1 MPMKRFGFSSDGGS
15 RMRKIV
21 SVTPSIA
28 ETMRNIVFIMI
39 GVAVLVFKRHYSG
52 PCESMV
58 YAYAGNVAVSF
69 AVYFNALNAPVK
81 VRYKQLWA
89 AGLALAA
96 VELFEVFDG
105 FGIMSNVYD
114 ALDLV
119 ANGVGVIL
127 ALVVDRAWGFCQVKC
142 SGRSTRINY
151 VAPKAAEKK
160 DSN

>member
-1 MPMKRFGFSSDGGS
+1 MH
-15 RMRKIV
+15 KIV
-21 SVTPSIA
+21 SVTPNIT
-28 ETMRNIVFIMI
+28 EKMRNIGFIMI

-52 PCESMV
+52 PFESIV

-69 AVYFNALNAPVK
+69 AVYFNALIAPVK

-127 ALVVDRAWGFCQVKC
+127 ALVVDRAWVFCQVKC
-142 SGRSTRINY
+142 SGRPRRIND
-151 VAPKAAEKK
+151 VAPNAAEKK
-160 DSN
+160 DSI

>member
-1 MPMKRFGFSSDGGS
+1 MPMKRYGFSSDGGS
-15 RMRKIV
+15 GMRKIV
-21 SVTPSIA
+21 SVTPSIT
-28 ETMRNIVFIMI
+28 ETMRNVVFILI
-39 GVAVLVFKRHYSG
+39 GGAVLVFKRHYSG
-52 PCESMV
+52 PFESIV

-81 VRYKQLWA
+81 LRYKQLWA
-89 AGLALAA
+89 AGAALAA

-127 ALVVDRAWGFCQVKC
+127 AMVVDRAWGLCQVKC

-151 VAPKAAEKK
+151 VAPNAAEKG

>member
-1 MPMKRFGFSSDGGS
+1 
-15 RMRKIV
+15 MRKIA
-21 SVTPSIA
+21 SVTPSKT
-28 ETMRNIVFIMI
+28 EKMRNIVFIMI

-52 PCESMV
+52 PFESMV

-81 VRYKQLWA
+81 VRYKQLLA

-151 VAPKAAEKK
+151 VAPNAAEKK

>member
-1 MPMKRFGFSSDGGS
+1 MPMKRYGFSSDGGS

-21 SVTPSIA
+21 FVTPSRT
-28 ETMRNIVFIMI
+28 ETLRNIVFIMI

-52 PCESMV
+52 PLESMV

-69 AVYFNALNAPVK
+69 AVYFNALNVPVK
-81 VRYKQLWA
+81 VRHKQLWA

-114 ALDLV
+114 TLDLV

-127 ALVVDRAWGFCQVKC
+127 ALVVDRAWGFCQGNC

-151 VAPKAAEKK
+151 VAPNAAETK

>member
-1 MPMKRFGFSSDGGS
+1 MPMKRPGFISDDPWGF
-15 RMRKIV
+15 R
-21 SVTPSIA
+21 
-28 ETMRNIVFIMI
+28 MRNIGFVML

-52 PCESMV
+52 PFEAVV

-69 AVYFNALNAPVK
+69 AVYFNALLVPVK

-105 FGIMSNVYD
+105 FGIMSNAYD
-114 ALDLV
+114 TIDLV
-119 ANGVGVIL
+119 ANAVGVML
-127 ALVVDRAWGFCQVKC
+127 ALVVDTALGFHRIKC
-142 SGRSTRINY
+142 SSRFTRINH
-151 VAPKAAEKK
+151 VAPDATKKK

>member
-1 MPMKRFGFSSDGGS
+1 
-15 RMRKIV
+15 MRKIV
-21 SVTPSIA
+21 LVTPSIA
-28 ETMRNIVFIMI
+28 EKMRNIVFIMI

-52 PCESMV
+52 PFQPIV

-114 ALDLV
+114 TFDLV

-127 ALVVDRAWGFCQVKC
+127 ALVVDRAWGFCRVKC
-142 SGRSTRINY
+142 SGRSTRIDS
-151 VAPKAAEKK
+151 VAPNAAEKK

>member
-1 MPMKRFGFSSDGGS
+1 MKRYGVSSDGGS

-21 SVTPSIA
+21 FVTPSIK
-28 ETMRNIVFIMI
+28 ERIRNIVFIMI
-39 GVAVLVFKRHYSG
+39 GVAVLVFKKQYSG
-52 PCESMV
+52 PFESIV

-114 ALDLV
+114 TFDLV

-127 ALVVDRAWGFCQVKC
+127 ALVVDCAWGLRQVKR
-142 SGRSTRINY
+142 SGRSARIKY
-151 VAPKAAEKK
+151 LAPNEADATNSK
-160 DSN
+160 

>member
-1 MPMKRFGFSSDGGS
+1 MPMKRYGFSSDGGG

-21 SVTPSIA
+21 AVTPSRTEA
-28 ETMRNIVFIMI
+28 LRNIVFIMI
-39 GVAVLVFKRHYSG
+39 GVGVLLFKRHYSG

-89 AGLALAA
+89 AGLALTA

-114 ALDLV
+114 TLDLA
-119 ANGVGVIL
+119 ANGAGVIL
-127 ALVVDRAWGFCQVKC
+127 ALVVDRAWGYCQVKC
-142 SGRSTRINY
+142 SGRSARINY
-151 VAPKAAEKK
+151 VAPNVAETKNSK
-160 DSN
+160 